1 MTTLV
6 VCLDRNDD
14 VGRKTGL
21 GTPVVGWEAVRALVT
36 DVGLADPEDS
46 GVNSLLE
53 TLRVAQSLRDD
64 DEEPVV
70 AVVSGDRDSMVSAD
84 RAVARQ
90 LDELIT
96 EYDPD
101 SAVVVIDSAEDERLV
116 PIVES
121 RVRVDS
127 VDRVV
132 VRQAR
137 DIESTYYL
145 LKQFLADEELRQTI
159 LVPIGLTL
167 LVFPILASVFSPA
180 EGAAAITTVIGLFLL
195 YKGFSVDEILT
206 GLARRARESLYTG
219 QVSVVTYVVAV
230 GLTLVGLFA
239 GALGVSNLDDPQ
251 GVFLPAMQF
260 AFDSVPWLAMAALTA
275 SAGRLLDE
283 IIDERPLRSSLLN
296 LPFIVLAVGLVVRG
310 FAGYFLEQATVL
322 DALEVPAMGVGA
334 LSVDSFVVTAGERL
348 AMFVVVALVV
358 SLLGVRIASSFSGA
372 NLEESTGADAEPEG
386 EHAGSDSKPT
396 TASDPNPGGAGS
408 DPELTD
414 GGSHSDTE
422 SAVTNEDDPESDA

>member
-6 VCLDRNDD
+6 VCLDRTDD
-14 VGRKTGL
+14 VGRRTGL
-21 GTPVVGWEAVRALVT
+21 RSPVVGWEAVRALVT

-53 TLRVAQSLRDD
+53 TLRVAQDLRDE
-64 DEEPVV
+64 DEEAVV
-70 AVVSGDRDSMVSAD
+70 AVVSGDRESMVSAD
-84 RAVARQ
+84 RAVASQ
-90 LDELIT
+90 IDDLVA

-145 LKQFLADEELRQTI
+145 LKQFLADEELRQTV

-167 LVFPILASVFSPA
+167 LVFPMLATLVGPA

-195 YKGFSVDEILT
+195 YKGFSLDELT
-206 GLARRARESLYTG
+206 ASLAHQVRESLYTG
-219 QVSVVTYVVAV
+219 QVSIVTYVVAG

-239 GALGVSNLDDPQ
+239 GALGVSGLESDQTQNIL
-251 GVFLPAMQF
+251 LPAATF
-260 AFDSVPWLAMAALTA
+260 AFEGVPWLAMAALTA

-283 IIDERPLRSSLLN
+283 IIRDRPLRASYLN
-296 LPFIVLAVGLVVRG
+296 LPFIVVAVGLVVRG
-310 FAGYFLEQATVL
+310 FSAYFLETQAVIGSLAIPPVNLGWRTVG
-322 DALEVPAMGVGA
+322 DIQ
-334 LSVDSFVVTAGERL
+334 VTAGERL
-348 AMFVVVALVV
+348 ALYVTAGIVV
-358 SLLGVRIASSFSGA
+358 SLVGVRIASWLSGTQS
-372 NLEESTGADAEPEG
+372 EDGTEPTERRDEVERTSES
-386 EHAGSDSKPT
+386 
-396 TASDPNPGGAGS
+396 
-408 DPELTD
+408 ELTD
-414 GGSHSDTE
+414 GSGRPQFDGEDGVGGSDERSE
-422 SAVTNEDDPESDA
+422 E